1 LLHAPLRLCVLQV
14 SLWLA
19 AAVLFSMINLTY
31 TTQLAIRVAII
42 VSLTGFVTASCAYLL
57 TERLLRSGA
66 ARALKYGTPGRL
78 AVPGVTT
85 RAVLAWALGTALPV
99 GGLIAVGIL
108 ALAGDRSITVHKLGV
123 AVVVLC
129 ATGILVGC
137 LAVTLAARATA
148 DPINAVRRALA
159 EVQRGDFNVRIPV
172 YDGSQVGQLQLGFN
186 AMVEGLAERER
197 IRAAFG
203 TYVDPDVAQRILEEG
218 IDLAGEQVEVTCMFI
233 DIRSFTSFAERTSA
247 PEVVAAINRLF
258 ERIVPII
265 HAHGGRVD
273 KFIGDGL
280 LAVFGAPRRQHDHA
294 DQALAAALE
303 IAAAVEGAGGL
314 SIGVGLNSGPV
325 VAGNVG
331 GAGRFEFSVIGDTV
345 NVAARVEAATR
356 QTDDTV
362 LISERTRTL
371 LAAEHPPVVEREGVV
386 LKGKQD
392 AVRVYAVADVRES
405 A

>member
-1 LLHAPLRLCVLQV
+1 
-14 SLWLA
+14 
-19 AAVLFSMINLTY
+19 MINLTY
-31 TTQLAIRVAII
+31 STQLAIRVAII

-85 RAVLAWALGTALPV
+85 RALLAWALGTALPV

-159 EVQRGDFNVRIPV
+159 QVQRGDFTVRIP
-172 YDGSQVGQLQLGFN
+172 
-186 AMVEGLAERER
+186 
-197 IRAAFG
+197 
-203 TYVDPDVAQRILEEG
+203 
-218 IDLAGEQVEVTCMFI
+218 
-233 DIRSFTSFAERTSA
+233 ERTSA

-273 KFIGDGL
+273 KF
-280 LAVFGAPRRQHDHA
+280 
-294 DQALAAALE
+294 
-303 IAAAVEGAGGL
+303 
-314 SIGVGLNSGPV
+314 
-325 VAGNVG
+325 
-331 GAGRFEFSVIGDTV
+331 SVIGDTV

-356 QTDDTV
+356 QTGDTV
-362 LISERTRTL
+362 LISDRTRAL
-371 LAAEHPPVVEREGVV
+371 LVAEHPTLVEREGVV

-392 AVRVYAVADVRES
+392 AVRVYAVAGVPGSD
-405 A
+405 